1 MSLPLYGFLEGDTVG
16 LLIVTDENESIASLV
31 RKLQEAGNIRVI
43 PRAEVQLVYQGRV
56 IDPALTVSEA
66 GFTALER
73 FDVRQK

>member
-16 LLIVTDENESIASLV
+16 LLIVTDENESIASLL

-43 PRAEVQLVYQGRV
+43 PRADVQLVYQGRV